1 MSNDPKSII
10 EELSDH
16 YQISEIKEQKADLL
30 LLKIPKEDAV
40 QFIRELRDGQNYTHL
55 AFMTVID
62 YIESGIFTL
71 TYMLHNYA
79 AHHNIAV
86 HVDIDRE
93 QTEMESIHELWVHA
107 ATYQREL
114 REMYG
119 IRFPGSPRLD
129 DDFCLEGWDEI
140 PPMRR
145 EFDTVSYSRERF
157 FDREGRITTDPREH
171 MKQIMYP
178 IHTDND

>member
-1 MSNDPKSII
+1 MSDDPKTII
-10 EELSDH
+10 DRLSDH
-16 YQISEIKEQKADLL
+16 YAITEVKQQKASLL

-40 QFIRELRDGQNYTHL
+40 QFIRELRDGENYTHL
-55 AFMTVID
+55 AFLTAID
-62 YIESGIFTL
+62 YIEDGHFTL

-79 AHHNIAV
+79 SHHSMAV
-86 HVDIDRE
+86 HVDLGRE
-93 QTEMESIHELWVHA
+93 QSEMDSIHELWAQA

-140 PPMRR
+140 PPMRK
-145 EFDTVSYSRERF
+145 EFDTVAYSKDRF
-157 FDREGRITTDPREH
+157 FDREGRTTEDPREH
-171 MKQIMYP
+171 MQQIMYP
-178 IHTDND
+178 IHTD

>member
-1 MSNDPKSII
+1 MSDDPNTLISRLSGHYDI
-10 EELSDH
+10 EEVK
-16 YQISEIKEQKADLL
+16 QQKSSLL
-30 LLKIPKEDAV
+30 LLKIRKPDAV
-40 QFIRELRDGQNYTHL
+40 QFIRELRDAAHYTHL
-55 AFMTVID
+55 AFLTATD
-62 YIESGIFTL
+62 WIEEDRFTL
-71 TYMLHNYA
+71 TYMLHNYDRR
-79 AHHNIAV
+79 HSIAV
-86 HVDIDRE
+86 HVDLPRE
-93 QTEMESIHELWVHA
+93 ASEMDSIHELWAQA

-145 EFDTVSYSRERF
+145 EFDTVAYSKERF
-157 FDREGRITTDPREH
+157 FVREGRITEDPRQH

-178 IHTDND
+178 SHSD